1 MVARPP
7 PLTSCSTS
15 SARWWVH
22 VLHASPHA
30 RLLVTASLHA
40 LRVECACSLWLA
52 TTNALP
58 GHTDVAQTAWL
69 QHSSI
74 HTACIRI
81 PMQVIERFIERVP
94 PCTLPPPANQ
104 VGGRRPTMLGCA
116 ALDSQGRPKLP
127 LMMPDQRQLH
137 APAGPPVAVSH
148 PKTCAEQVHPNA
160 RKKVATPKPGSEEE
174 AALHRE
180 QGEALLRQ
188 AYQEGKPRRIL
199 AGFSQV

>member
-58 GHTDVAQTAWL
+58 AHTDVAQTAWL
-69 QHSSI
+69 QHSSL

-116 ALDSQGRPKLP
+116 ALESQGRPKLP
-127 LMMPDQRQLH
+127 LMMH
-137 APAGPPVAVSH
+137 VPAALKGRPPQSLC
-148 PKTCAEQVHPNA
+148 P
-160 RKKVATPKPGSEEE
+160 TPKHVPSRCTPTRARRWPPPSPAARRRRRCIGSRGRRCCARRTRRVSPGAS
-174 AALHRE
+174 
-180 QGEALLRQ
+180 
-188 AYQEGKPRRIL
+188 
-199 AGFSQV
+199 